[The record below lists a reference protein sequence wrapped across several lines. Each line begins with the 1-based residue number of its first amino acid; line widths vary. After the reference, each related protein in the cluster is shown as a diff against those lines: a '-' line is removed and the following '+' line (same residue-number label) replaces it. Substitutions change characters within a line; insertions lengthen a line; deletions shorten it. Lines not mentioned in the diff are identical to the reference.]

1 MTNARRGAWIGA
13 AMAGLLALSACGDS
27 DGDSPFENGEQ
38 SGEESGGSG
47 EETGGEGE
55 EGGGES
61 IADLPADQIMEQAQ
75 EALLAAESLRMTTE
89 GGPGTDGVGMDLH
102 LDKEGS
108 CEGWVSMEGQG
119 SVEILMRA
127 DQIWMKPDQTFWS
140 TMGASDPA
148 LVSLV
153 DGNWLYGT
161 TDDPELASTASA
173 CALGDLFAGSG
184 SGGTDTA
191 TIGEETTHNGTPVI
205 EIHDTD
211 ETGAEMTMLIATEGE
226 PYPLLMTTNEGGG
239 TTELEISDFNVPV
252 SFDEPAA
259 DVVLNIEDFRS
270 GNITA

>member
-1 MTNARRGAWIGA
+1 
-13 AMAGLLALSACGDS
+13 MAGLLALSACGDS